1 MHDLRLVGVHEDGL
15 HLLLSDG
22 DGGRYRVPLDD
33 SLRAAV
39 RRDRPHLGQ
48 LQIEIEGG
56 MRPREVQAL
65 IRSGLS
71 TQEVAERA
79 GWTPEKVRRYEGPIL
94 AEREYVAGLAQ
105 QVRMR
110 DRHAG
115 HASLVQ
121 RVNERL
127 RGRGVDPTVAEWD
140 AGRNEDGQWQV
151 RLLFPAGGRERTAN
165 WWFDLEGRSVVPADD
180 EARWLSEDS
189 EVAGP
194 IPHGQAFGGASKVYD
209 VEAEGGIDHVRSRD
223 RRADEIEVALR
234 ASSTRRRRGTR
245 RNQPTLT
252 AVDDAPREDALPLE
266 RIAFDP
272 QTSAPPPAARGVHPL
287 DVEPELP
294 IEAASSAIDDEANA
308 PAVSVV
314 EDADPAVETEAE
326 TEPEAAVETEAE
338 TDTGLDTDVEAQ
350 DAAADPEAQP
360 AREAPSGPSGPSRR
374 AGRRSVPSWDDVMF
388 GPGGAGS

>member
-22 DGGRYRVPLDD
+22 DGGRYRVPPHEP
-33 SLRAAV
+33 LRAAV

-56 MRPREVQAL
+56 MRPREVQSL

-71 TQEVAERA
+71 TQEVADRA

-110 DRHAG
+110 DRQDSG
-115 HASLVQ
+115 NSSLSQ
-121 RVNERL
+121 RVHERL
-127 RGRGVDPTVAEWD
+127 RGRGVDPSVAAWD

-151 RLLFPAGGRERTAN
+151 RVHFAAGGRERTAS

-189 EVAGP
+189 DAVAGP
-194 IPHGQAFGGASKVYD
+194 VPHNSALGSPSKVYD
-209 VEAEGGIDHVRSRD
+209 VEAEGGIDHVRPRD
-223 RRADEIEVALR
+223 RRADDIETALR
-234 ASSTRRRRGTR
+234 ASSTRRRRGSR

-252 AVDDAPREDALPLE
+252 AVDDSPREDALPLE
-266 RIAFDP
+266 SVAFDP
-272 QTSAPPPAARGVHPL
+272 ATSEPPPAAHGVHPL
-287 DVEPELP
+287 DAEPVLP
-294 IEAASSAIDDEANA
+294 VDVATGSDDAESDVDDEANA
-308 PAVSVV
+308 PATATEDDPDAPVV
-314 EDADPAVETEAE
+314 EEDETAEPDEKAEPA
-326 TEPEAAVETEAE
+326 P
-338 TDTGLDTDVEAQ
+338 VEAVQ
-350 DAAADPEAQP
+350 GP
-360 AREAPSGPSGPSRR
+360 ARMGAARE
-374 AGRRSVPSWDDVMF
+374 AGRRSVPSWDDIMF
-388 GPGGAGS
+388 GPGGTGS